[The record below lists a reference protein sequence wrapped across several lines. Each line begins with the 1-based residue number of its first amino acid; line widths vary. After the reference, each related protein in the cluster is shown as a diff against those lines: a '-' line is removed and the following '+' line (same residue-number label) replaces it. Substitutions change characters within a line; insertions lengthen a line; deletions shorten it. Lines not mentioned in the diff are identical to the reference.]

1 MLRKSRR
8 VTTVLYESSSRVA
21 TLTLNRPDVLNAMN
35 ASMHTALRDG
45 LKQARDD
52 ADVRAV
58 VLTGAGDK
66 AFCTG
71 IDRGEVPTDPD
82 AYVYDPFTYEDP
94 GLFIGPKA
102 QRLWKPVIA
111 AVNGIAGG
119 GAFYLLG
126 EVDIIARDGKM
137 LVFVEVKTRKDS
149 DPEPEEQVNHD
160 KQRQITKCADFY
172 LTRYSN
178 IQPSVR
184 FDVIAVIWPRNQD
197 PIIRHIT
204 DAFEAAK

>member
-1 MLRKSRR
+1 M
-8 VTTVLYESSSRVA
+8 VWEW
-21 TLTLNRPDVLNAMN
+21 
-35 ASMHTALRDG
+35 
-45 LKQARDD
+45 ARHLLGGKNDQFD
-52 ADVRAV
+52 R
-58 VLTGAGDK
+58 LG
-66 AFCTG
+66 
-71 IDRGEVPTDPD
+71 DRGENV
-82 AYVYDPFTYEDP
+82 
-94 GLFIGPKA
+94 
-102 QRLWKPVIA
+102 A
-111 AVNGIAGG
+111 AK
-119 GAFYLLG
+119 YLRTLGYRILMRNFECKFG

-184 FDVIAVIWPRNQD
+184 FDVISVIWPRNQD